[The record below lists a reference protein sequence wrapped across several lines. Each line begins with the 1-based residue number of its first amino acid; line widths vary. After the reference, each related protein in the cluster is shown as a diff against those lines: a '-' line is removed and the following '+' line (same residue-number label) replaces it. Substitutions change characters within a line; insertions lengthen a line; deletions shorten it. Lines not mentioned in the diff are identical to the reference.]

1 MFMPTWLWG
10 RRSVT
15 TCRESAT
22 SGFYVATEL
31 SSGAGRPRDRWR
43 WAGRGARARE
53 RRAGAWIWR
62 HHERRLGRR
71 GAWRVVTRQLLDL
84 GGVREVPA
92 VARTGHHAGRRR
104 VPAVAGHAGQRL
116 GDKGVNTRRGDEHA
130 V

>member
-1 MFMPTWLWG
+1 MFIPTWLLG

-53 RRAGAWIWR
+53 HRAGAWIWR

-71 GAWRVVTRQLLDL
+71 GAWGVVTRQLLDL
-84 GGVREVPA
+84 GGVREVLA
-92 VARTGHHAGRRR
+92 VAVAGLHAGPRR
-104 VPAVAGHAGQRL
+104 VPVGAWQAAAR
-116 GDKGVNTRRGDEHA
+116 
-130 V
+130 